1 MAQLKAFLAKHDD
14 IATTLI
20 DFFEAV
26 TIAVICIG
34 TAPFLIWIS
43 QF

>member
-1 MAQLKAFLAKHDD
+1 MVQFKAFMAKHDD

-20 DFFEAV
+20 DFFNAV
-26 TIAVICIG
+26 AIALVCIG
-34 TAPFLIWIS
+34 SAPFLIWLS